1 MTPEAKKVE
10 ALLHM
15 GRAEE
20 AASLAESLP
29 EREAPTP
36 EFLRLRGRA
45 LRATGRLFDA
55 EGSFRDAL
63 ALSPGDAGLLADL
76 ATTLL
81 GQKRH
86 REALVF
92 AREAVSARPDTA
104 AYRALVGVLAESL
117 GMDEEAGRE
126 LGAARALAPGD
137 ADLHVTY
144 GFHVLRQ
151 SRPQE
156 AEAAFRDAL
165 RVEPNCPEAFHGLAR
180 ALNDL
185 RQKDLARLAWRD
197 ALSLDPTLTDLR
209 LQKALDPAAQGD
221 WRHAV
226 ADMPT
231 WLSIG
236 LALAGMAGS
245 LVTPLAALPC
255 FGAAL
260 VGPGMRYWLQRQGE
274 VT

>member
-86 REALVF
+86 REALAF
-92 AREAVSARPDTA
+92 AREAVSARPEVA
-104 AYRALVGVLAESL
+104 AFRALVGVLAESL
-117 GMDEEAGRE
+117 GMDEEAARE
-126 LGAARALAPGD
+126 LDAARALAPGE

-151 SRPQE
+151 GRPAE

-165 RVEPNCPEAFHGLAR
+165 RSEPNCAEAFHGLAR
-180 ALNDL
+180 ALAD
-185 RQKDLARLAWRD
+185 RGQKAEARLAWAD
-197 ALSLDPTLTDLR
+197 ALALDPTLIDLR
-209 LQKALDPAAQGD
+209 LQKQIDPGASAD
-221 WRHAV
+221 WRQRLAG
-226 ADMPT
+226 MPN

-236 LALAGMAGS
+236 LALGGMVGA
-245 LVTPLAALPC
+245 LITPLIAVPC
-255 FGAAL
+255 FLAAL
-260 VGPGMRYWLQRQGE
+260 VGPAMRLWLERQGIE
-274 VT
+274 T

>member
-1 MTPEAKKVE
+1 MTPEARKVE

-86 REALVF
+86 REALAF
-92 AREAVSARPDTA
+92 AREAVSAKPDVA
-104 AYRALVGVLAESL
+104 AYRALLGVLAESL
-117 GMDEEAGRE
+117 GMDEEAARE
-126 LGAARALAPGD
+126 LDAARSLAPGE

-151 SRPQE
+151 GRPE
-156 AEAAFRDAL
+156 VAEAAFRDAL
-165 RVEPNCPEAFHGLAR
+165 KSEPNCAEAFHGLAR
-180 ALNDL
+180 ALAQ
-185 RQKDLARLAWRD
+185 RGQKPEARLAWKD

-209 LQKALDPAAQGD
+209 LQRQLDPAAEGD
-221 WRHAV
+221 VVDKLA
-226 ADMPT
+226 AMPS
-231 WLSIG
+231 WLSVG
-236 LALAGMAGS
+236 LAVLGMAGG
-245 LVTPLAALPC
+245 LVTPLIALPL
-255 FGAAL
+255 FAAAL
-260 VGPGMRYWLQRQGE
+260 VGPAARLWAERRGE
-274 VT
+274 PT